1 MSKLLEDQ
9 SRTGS
14 SLVSDD
20 DSNQEIFM
28 EENIMYLVS
37 NGKALN
43 LGSSSQLR
51 SENITRISAVN
62 QQSTFAELQPAS
74 LYTQLP
80 PIDTLSGSQPEKIV
94 NNSNEIQYVLYNND
108 WK

>member
-1 MSKLLEDQ
+1 
-9 SRTGS
+9 
-14 SLVSDD
+14 
-20 DSNQEIFM
+20 
-28 EENIMYLVS
+28 MYLVS

-43 LGSSSQLR
+43 LGSSSTIR
-51 SENITRISAVN
+51 SENITRSHSVN

-80 PIDTLSGSQPEKIV
+80 SIDTLSGSQQEKIV
-94 NNSNEIQYVLYNND
+94 NNSNDIHYVLYNNE